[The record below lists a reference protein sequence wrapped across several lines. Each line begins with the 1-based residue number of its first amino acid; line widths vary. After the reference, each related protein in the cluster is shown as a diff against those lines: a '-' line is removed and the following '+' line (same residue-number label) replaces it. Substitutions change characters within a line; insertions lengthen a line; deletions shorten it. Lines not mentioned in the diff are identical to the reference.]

1 MKNYVVCFRNGSSRV
16 VKAQSH
22 QHTFTIFKGSGYS
35 DTEQTLELLC
45 NDDKV
50 VGTFLLSEIVGW
62 HTTHE

>member
-1 MKNYVVCFRNGSSRV
+1 MKRYVVNFRNGSSRV

-22 QHTFTIFKGSGYS
+22 QHTFTIFEGSGYS
-35 DTEQTLELLC
+35 SKEPTLELLG

-62 HTTHE
+62 HIADE